1 MAVRGLEMG
10 LVMVLSTALWA
21 GVSAQLSC
29 TTAIVGLAPCMGYIT
44 GNASTPSSSCC
55 SQLSSVVSNQP
66 QCLCS
71 VLNGGGSSFGIN
83 LNQTQALALPG
94 ACNVQTP
101 PASRC
106 NAAAPTGTPVSPT
119 TPSKPA
125 VPTASTPTAPTT
137 PTVSTTPPS
146 KPSTTPSTTSG
157 GGSKTVPSTGGASS
171 DASSTA
177 KPLSLSVVLSILFIG
192 SYASAALIGF

>member
-106 NAAAPTGTPVSPT
+106 NGKVHLHALERIKKMHWALGWDVVNPFLSGPGTIVC
-119 TPSKPA
+119 
-125 VPTASTPTAPTT
+125 
-137 PTVSTTPPS
+137 
-146 KPSTTPSTTSG
+146 
-157 GGSKTVPSTGGASS
+157 SS
-171 DASSTA
+171 QSM
-177 KPLSLSVVLSILFIG
+177 PC
-192 SYASAALIGF
+192 